1 MVYLPLIS
9 HLSEVPYESTCFV
22 LYRLFGTNTDGSRRF
37 PKCMQFVRYVVPS
50 CLNSNKDYLR

>member
-37 PKCMQFVRYVVPS
+37 PKCMQFVRYVVPQQ
-50 CLNSNKDYLR
+50 